1 MYKLD
6 SFLDFHDILSAS
18 THIKLRNSTNISSV
32 SSIVWM
38 LQTLTF
44 LHYFYVASTWEIRTL
59 NTTAG
64 DAKCLV
70 THMLEV
76 DSKVWRGWKKNQ
88 RSKFE
93 KTVPYALLSQV
104 AGW

>member
-1 MYKLD
+1 MLLTLYLTG
-6 SFLDFHDILSAS
+6 LVP
-18 THIKLRNSTNISSV
+18 NSTNISSV
-32 SSIVWM
+32 FSTVSV

-44 LHYFYVASTWEIRTL
+44 LHNFYVASTWEIRIL

-64 DAKCLV
+64 NPKCLV
-70 THMLEV
+70 TQMLEV
-76 DSKVWRGWKKNQ
+76 PSKVWRGWKKNQ